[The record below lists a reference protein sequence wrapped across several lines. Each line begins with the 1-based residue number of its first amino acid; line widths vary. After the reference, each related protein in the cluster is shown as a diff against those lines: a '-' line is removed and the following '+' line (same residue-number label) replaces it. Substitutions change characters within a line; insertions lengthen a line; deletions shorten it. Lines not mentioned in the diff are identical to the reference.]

1 MNIKQKNNLTEILEE
16 DYQRFPDNQ
25 TFEIYAEDVYFK
37 DPLNE
42 FRGVKKY
49 KAMIKFLGSFFNDIE
64 MEVHNVTTKG
74 TTIKT
79 EWTLN
84 MTSPLPWKPRISIPG
99 WSDLEVNQDNLIVSH
114 VDRWHIS
121 PWNVLRQNFT
131 S

>member
-49 KAMIKFLGSFFNDIE
+49 KAMIKFLGSFFNNIE